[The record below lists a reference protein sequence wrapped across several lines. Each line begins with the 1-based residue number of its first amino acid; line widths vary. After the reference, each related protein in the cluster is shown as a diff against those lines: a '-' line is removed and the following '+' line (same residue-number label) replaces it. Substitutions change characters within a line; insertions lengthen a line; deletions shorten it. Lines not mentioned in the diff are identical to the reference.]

1 MSSSLSPIRASHS
14 VHQLK
19 IGRLGALV
27 DVVDD
32 MARNPRLLDEVR
44 SRRFDRNDPPPPY
57 ESDPETELEE
67 SPRRLQE
74 VGQVEEAE
82 IISRPLS
89 DEELLDL
96 FDHFERGQEPYHP
109 GRRYFDE
116 CAFEERRFIEGV
128 SDQGRSVGHFVER
141 VEQYRLNIMA
151 RHIIKKRWEKLRVWN
166 PSWGVPTNIGLSW
179 SSSSHYGPLP
189 LSSNGSV
196 EHDHRKWRWRWQG
209 DRPMSTNRY
218 WDSQPDTEHP
228 NYRAVQLRKGTR
240 RHEVGP
246 RAPRSHLSPNA
257 GASEADS
264 FIISRR
270 WYNFRLDV
278 EEERLRVGRVPGNR
292 NDNNAML
299 DSVFRQWEEE
309 EMGTSFAPTTGG
321 DMPSWKWKH
330 ESPEPA
336 PVEWDDIEYTPSET
350 DALEAIPP
358 PTPPPRINSNIK
370 MRGFGSFFFGPRAP
384 GPAQEAEPA
393 TGVTEVHAPTRAA
406 HGATDGDVQTPEPTL
421 RSSPEPGPSRA
432 RGRSRREAAG
442 ADDSAQSGGANTFI
456 YRHVATSATHCGTP
470 AQRPHR
476 AEVEAKARESRR
488 GGQPTG
494 TGTGTE
500 TGGHTPW
507 RRRCCCCCCC
517 GSEGLAPDKTEIRL
531 GLVAICLVRQCR
543 YMLL

>member
-1 MSSSLSPIRASHS
+1 
-14 VHQLK
+14 
-19 IGRLGALV
+19 
-27 DVVDD
+27 
-32 MARNPRLLDEVR
+32 
-44 SRRFDRNDPPPPY
+44 
-57 ESDPETELEE
+57 
-67 SPRRLQE
+67 
-74 VGQVEEAE
+74 
-82 IISRPLS
+82 
-89 DEELLDL
+89 
-96 FDHFERGQEPYHP
+96 
-109 GRRYFDE
+109 
-116 CAFEERRFIEGV
+116 
-128 SDQGRSVGHFVER
+128 
-141 VEQYRLNIMA
+141 MA

-196 EHDHRKWRWRWQG
+196 EHDHREWRWRWQG

-350 DALEAIPP
+350 ERRREHVHLSTRRNLRHPLQNPGAAPAWRRSGSKSERKQKRRATDRHGNRNGNGRPQPP
-358 PTPPPRINSNIK
+358 AAPLLLLLLRLRRS
-370 MRGFGSFFFGPRAP
+370 RA
-384 GPAQEAEPA
+384 GQNRNKAWLSSY
-393 TGVTEVHAPTRAA
+393 VHA
-406 HGATDGDVQTPEPTL
+406 
-421 RSSPEPGPSRA
+421 
-432 RGRSRREAAG
+432 
-442 ADDSAQSGGANTFI
+442 
-456 YRHVATSATHCGTP
+456 
-470 AQRPHR
+470 
-476 AEVEAKARESRR
+476 
-488 GGQPTG
+488 
-494 TGTGTE
+494 
-500 TGGHTPW
+500 
-507 RRRCCCCCCC
+507 
-517 GSEGLAPDKTEIRL
+517 
-531 GLVAICLVRQCR
+531 
-543 YMLL
+543 